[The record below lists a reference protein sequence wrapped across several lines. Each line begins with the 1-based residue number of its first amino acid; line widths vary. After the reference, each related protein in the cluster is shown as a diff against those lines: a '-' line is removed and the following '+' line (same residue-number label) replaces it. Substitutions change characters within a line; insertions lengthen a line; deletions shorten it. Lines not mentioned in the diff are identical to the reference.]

1 MLNAAAAT
9 AVNGTVMNT
18 VERVT
23 AFKLMTRA
31 LDEREAADA
40 GQRTQRLRAAATR
53 LLDAGEIQLAQEAQA
68 AAAQLDAGQAL
79 SPHATK
85 RLVSAT
91 RRLDMSDLG

>member
-1 MLNAAAAT
+1 
-9 AVNGTVMNT
+9 MNT

-31 LDEREAADA
+31 LDERETADA

-53 LLDAGEIQLAQEAQA
+53 LLDAGEVQLAQEAQA

-79 SPHATK
+79 SPQATK